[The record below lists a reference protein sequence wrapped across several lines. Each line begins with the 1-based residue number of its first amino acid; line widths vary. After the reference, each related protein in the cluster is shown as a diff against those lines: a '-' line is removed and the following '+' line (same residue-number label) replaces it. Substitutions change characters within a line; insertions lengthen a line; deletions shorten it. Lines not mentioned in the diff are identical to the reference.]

1 MKQGCL
7 LSSPKG
13 CVTYARSS
21 APWPSCRGQKALL
34 GRQAHRALPVKT
46 AHQVRPGLTV
56 KTAPRGLAVLT
67 AKTAPQ
73 GLAVLTAK
81 TAPRA
86 ATVKSGRCRGTNGEA
101 ANCGSNSRQK
111 SGANGRT
118 YAALPVQ
125 DARLSAPAASTYRVC
140 PRPRMQNL
148 PISWSSKTTLG
159 AWQRTSKCA
168 SGLEGRQPQPAGF

>member
-13 CVTYARSS
+13 CATYARNS

-46 AHQVRPGLTV
+46 AHPVRQALPV

-67 AKTAPQ
+67 AKTEHPGEMA
-73 GLAVLTAK
+73 LTAK

-118 YAALPVQ
+118 YAAQLVQ
-125 DARLSAPAASTYRVC
+125 AARLSAPAASTFRVC
-140 PRPRMQNL
+140 PRPRMQNR
-148 PISWSSKTTLG
+148 PILWSSKTTPG
-159 AWQRTSKCA
+159 AWQRTSK
-168 SGLEGRQPQPAGF
+168 